1 MADKKPERKG
11 TENGAHFKLNLV
23 GFKQG
28 DEQPRVVIQA
38 ISEEAKPI
46 FTEYVKDDGSFAITA
61 DVLKRA
67 HRIVLGT
74 IAGDTEVIDHESAV
88 VFRPAQFAQHL
99 AENGTLNISR
109 NWWER
114 WYWYT
119 YCVSG
124 HVRHC
129 RRRPWWYGELYQKVT
144 QSALENPIMSQSEMF
159 SFEVA
164 APKNSNYLN
173 SISELIFWPFRCDT
187 ICYGTVEVYRRTC
200 CCEPWVIDDPRLPDL
215 IRDLEHIVDRIPQVI
230 PGKIPSP
237 PPPPPD
243 PEKMPFFKNGSLDI
257 MSVYAV
263 RDLQVLRSLPQSAV
277 AEYIN
282 ARDYLL
288 CRWYSCGKPQK
299 VAQGDINPDG
309 TFNICWSEFPRFLR
323 PGCSDEFAYVVK
335 QTIGGTTNTI
345 YDGLAANIWF
355 APDANADLVSYS
367 PKAFS
372 CTDTGHPD
380 GQAYVYLDLI
390 GGTES
395 WQLNTPAAMGWDRV
409 ASPAFNSGLLF
420 PMGDSNG
427 VADRNLGGTVLLTF
441 NFSEGMK
448 QAAVGAKYYRVS
460 VSEAD
465 SSGNPTG
472 SRDYYADG
480 LSWQKAV
487 MTGSGLDIVPEV
499 LGPFTIN
506 GVTNLYTIPYDSN
519 ADWTGAGRYHAAID
533 TTKFA
538 DKQHLVTLEVFDA
551 AAVRLRPVGTAPTGQ
566 PGSEVAKP
574 FKFRRWFQ
582 AGGSPG
588 DDTLEVP
595 FGALTHLF
603 WWDNGLPYA
612 KIDALVRN
620 GVVFNYECLFFEG
633 SPNSTFGIQYHAY
646 VPNQMFQYY
655 HTIGWGRGL
664 YSVYGGSGSLLPS
677 SNLNVGYPD
686 PPAPGGF
693 SPTNTFATMLDT
705 AGDPSRTK
713 CSFVVNLTT
722 YAKTTNGD
730 DLSYPHTSSGAAF
743 ALEINQP

>member
-11 TENGAHFKLNLV
+11 TEQGQFKLNLI

-28 DEQPRVVIQA
+28 DEQPRVVLQA
-38 ISEEAKPI
+38 IGENGKAF
-46 FTEYVKDDGSFAITA
+46 FTEPVKDDGSFSMTA

-74 IAGDTEVIDHESAV
+74 VAGDSEVIDHESAV
-88 VFRPAQFAQHL
+88 AFRPAQFAQHL
-99 AENGTLNISR
+99 ADSGVLNISR

-119 YCVSG
+119 YCVTG

-129 RRRPWWYGELYQKVT
+129 RRRPWWYSELYQKVT
-144 QSALENPIMSQSEMF
+144 QSALENVLMSQSEMF

-164 APKNSNYLN
+164 NPRNSSYVN
-173 SISELIFWPFRCDT
+173 SISELIYWPFRCDT
-187 ICYGTVEVYRRTC
+187 ICYGTVEVYRRSC
-200 CCEPWVIDDPRLPDL
+200 CCEPWVIDDPRLPEL

-230 PGKIPSP
+230 PGKIPQP
-237 PPPPPD
+237 PPPPPEI
-243 PEKMPFFKNGSLDI
+243 EKMPFIKGGSLDMI
-257 MSVYAV
+257 SVYAV

-282 ARDYLL
+282 AREYLL
-288 CRWYSCGKPQK
+288 CRYSCSKPHK

-309 TFNICWSEFPRFLR
+309 TFNICWSEFPRKIRL
-323 PGCSDEFAYVVK
+323 GCSDQYAYVVK
-335 QTIGGTTNTI
+335 QTIGGTTTTV
-345 YDGLAANIWF
+345 YDGVASNIWF
-355 APDANADLVSYS
+355 APDADADLVSYS

-372 CTDTGHPD
+372 CSDTGHPD
-380 GQAYVYLDLI
+380 GQAYVYLDLV
-390 GGTES
+390 GGTEA
-395 WQLNTPAAMGWDRV
+395 WQLNTPPSAGWDRV
-409 ASPAFNSGLLF
+409 TLPASNSGLLF

-427 VADRNLGGTVLLTF
+427 VTDRNMGDTVLLTF

-448 QAAVGAKYYRVS
+448 QAAVGAQFYRVS
-460 VSEAD
+460 VSESD
-465 SSGNPTG
+465 VNGHPTG
-472 SRDYYADG
+472 SRAYFSDG

-487 MTGSGLDIVPEV
+487 LTGTGIDIVPEV

-506 GVTNLYTIPYDSN
+506 GVTNLYTIPYESN
-519 ADWTGAGRYHAAID
+519 ADWTGAGRYHAAIN
-533 TTKFA
+533 TKNFGNQ
-538 DKQHLVTLEVFDA
+538 QHLVTLEVFDA
-551 AAVRLRPVGTAPTGQ
+551 AGVRLRPTGTAATGQ
-566 PGSEVAKP
+566 SGTEVAKP
-574 FKFRRWFQ
+574 FKYRRWFQ

-588 DDTLEVP
+588 DDTVEVP

-603 WWDNGLPYA
+603 WWDNGAPYA
-612 KIDALVRN
+612 KIDALVRDN
-620 GVVFNYECLFFEG
+620 VVFNYECLFLEG
-633 SPNSTFGIQYHAY
+633 SPDSTFGIEYHAY

-664 YSVYGGSGSLLPS
+664 YSVYGGTGTLLAA
-677 SNLNVGYPD
+677 SNLNIGYPD

-705 AGDPSRTK
+705 AGDPTRTK

-730 DLSYPHTSSGAAF
+730 DLSYPYATSGGAF

>member
-1 MADKKPERKG
+1 MMADKKSERKG
-11 TENGAHFKLNLV
+11 NEGQFRLNLV

-28 DEQPRVVIQA
+28 EEQPRVVLQA
-38 ISEEAKPI
+38 IGEDQKAF
-46 FTEYVKDDGSFAITA
+46 FTEPVKDDGSFALSA

-74 IAGDTEVIDHESAV
+74 MADDAEAIHHDSAV
-88 VFRPAQFAQHL
+88 VFRPAQFAQQL
-99 AENGTLNISR
+99 ADDGVLSISR

-129 RRRPWWYGELYQKVT
+129 RRRPWWFNELHYKVT
-144 QSALENPIMSQSEMF
+144 QSALETSPLSQSEMF

-164 APKNSNYLN
+164 TPRNSSYVN
-173 SISELIFWPFRCDT
+173 SLSELIYWPFRCDT

-200 CCEPWVIDDPRLPDL
+200 CCEPWIIDDPRLPDL
-215 IRDLEHIVDRIPQVI
+215 IRDLERIVEVIPQVV
-230 PGKIPSP
+230 PGKIPQP
-237 PPPPPD
+237 PPPPPEFD
-243 PEKMPFFKNGSLDI
+243 KMPYFKGGSLDEL
-257 MSVYAV
+257 SVFAV
-263 RDLQVLRSLPQSAV
+263 RDLQVLRNLPQSAI

-282 ARDYLL
+282 AREYLL
-288 CRWYSCGKPQK
+288 CRFSCSKPRK
-299 VAQGDINPDG
+299 VATGDINPDG
-309 TFNICWSEFPRFLR
+309 TFNICWSEFPRRIR
-323 PGCSDEFAYVVK
+323 PNCDDRYAYVVK
-335 QTIGGTTNTI
+335 QTIGGTTTTV
-345 YDGLAANIWF
+345 YDGVAANIWF
-355 APDANADLVSYS
+355 SADADADLVSYS

-372 CTDTGHPD
+372 CSDTGHPD
-380 GQAYVYLDLI
+380 GQAYVYLDLV
-390 GGTES
+390 GGTEA
-395 WQLNTPAAMGWDRV
+395 WQLNTPASAGWDRV
-409 ASPAFNSGLLF
+409 ALPGGNSGLLF
-420 PMGDSNG
+420 PAGDGNG

-460 VSEAD
+460 ISEANAN
-465 SSGNPTG
+465 GEPTG
-472 SRDYYADG
+472 SRSYYQNG

-487 MTGSGLDIVPEV
+487 MTSSGLDIVPEV
-499 LGPFTIN
+499 LGPFTVN
-506 GVTNLYTIPYDSN
+506 GVSNLYTIPYDSN
-519 ADWTGAGRYHAAID
+519 ADWTGGGRYHAAINTND
-533 TTKFA
+533 FA
-538 DKQHLVTLEVFDA
+538 DKQHLITLEVFDTNA
-551 AAVRLRPVGTAPTGQ
+551 ARLRPTGTAPTGE
-566 PGSEVAKP
+566 PGTEIAKP

-588 DDTLEVP
+588 DDTVEVP
-595 FGALTHLF
+595 FGAMTHLF
-603 WWDNGLPYA
+603 WWDNGAPYA

-633 SPNSTFGIQYHAY
+633 SANSTFGIQYHAY
-646 VPNQMFQYY
+646 VPNPMFQYH

-664 YSVYGGSGSLLPS
+664 YSVYGGTGTLLAA
-677 SNLNVGYPD
+677 SNANVGYPD

-693 SPTNTFATMLDT
+693 SPTNTFAEMLDT
-705 AGDPSRTK
+705 ASDPGRNK

-730 DLSYPHTSSGAAF
+730 DLSYPYATSGAAF